1 MSDPYRDDNDLN
13 RSYRRGDDTTM
24 WAGILVAALVLMG
37 AVFFFARD
45 RTDTTASNAPG
56 TSTTRPIDK
65 PMPGNPSGT
74 NTPGTTGSAP
84 TR

>member
-13 RSYRRGDDTTM
+13 RNYRRSDDTTM

-37 AVFFFARD
+37 AVFFVARD
-45 RTDTTASNAPG
+45 RADTTASNTPEPVP
-56 TSTTRPIDK
+56 TRLIDK

-84 TR
+84 AR

>member
-1 MSDPYRDDNDLN
+1 MSDPFRNDNDLN

-56 TSTTRPIDK
+56 TNTNQPTNRPAS
-65 PMPGNPSGT
+65 PSGA
-74 NTPGTTGSAP
+74 NPGTTGTAP
-84 TR
+84 AR